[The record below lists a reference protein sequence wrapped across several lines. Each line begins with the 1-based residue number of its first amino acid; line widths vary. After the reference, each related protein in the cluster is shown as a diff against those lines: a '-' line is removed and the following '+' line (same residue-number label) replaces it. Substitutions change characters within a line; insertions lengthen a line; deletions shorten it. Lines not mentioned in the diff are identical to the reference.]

1 MTARGDPPR
10 AVNDADVL
18 PLTKIQLC
26 SGLLI
31 RDGHVLLVRCVYP
44 EQPHPLWVLPGG
56 RQEAGETIEDAV
68 VREFLEE
75 TSLAVRAL
83 RLAYVSESIDP
94 PIGYHVV
101 NCTFFVEEIG
111 GHAEPQPRDP
121 AVVDARFVPAHRAAE
136 FLEADVLAVPVG
148 AALRGDVG
156 RGYFSFRPEDVR
168 VPFFNR
174 QRA

>member
-1 MTARGDPPR
+1 M
-10 AVNDADVL
+10 NDADVPTL
-18 PLTKIQLC
+18 SKIQLC

-31 RDGHVLLVRCVYP
+31 RDGDVLLVRCTYP
-44 EQPHPLWVLPGG
+44 EQPQPLWVLPGG
-56 RQEAGETIEDAV
+56 RQEAGETIEEAV

-75 TSLAVRAL
+75 TSLCVRAT

-101 NCTFFVEEIG
+101 NCTFFVEEIDG
-111 GHAEPQPRDP
+111 QADPRPRDP
-121 AVVDARFVPAHRAAE
+121 AVVEARFVPVGGAAGL
-136 FLEADVLAVPVG
+136 LEADVLAIPVN
-148 AALRGDVG
+148 AALRGDLG

>member
-1 MTARGDPPR
+1 M
-10 AVNDADVL
+10 NDARVPVL
-18 PLTKIQLC
+18 TTIQLC

-31 RDGHVLLVRCVYP
+31 RDGQVLLVRCVYP
-44 EQPHPLWVLPGG
+44 DQPHPLWVLPGG
-56 RQEAGETIEDAV
+56 RQEPGETIEEAV

-75 TSLAVRAL
+75 TSLHVRAA

-111 GHAEPQPRDP
+111 VPGQPQPRDP
-121 AVVDARFVPAHRAAE
+121 AVVEARFVPVGGAAE
-136 FLEADVLAVPVG
+136 LLEADVLTIPVG

-156 RGYFSFRPEDVR
+156 RGYYAFRPEDVR

-174 QRA
+174 PQT